1 MSNTTSSSSAAVH
14 RVHPVAIAVSMFLA
28 LLFQSYLPVKLPLAR
43 LMDLPLLI
51 TLYFSMLRR
60 HKVFG
65 IGLGTGMGL
74 AQDLLA
80 HGPLGVFGMV
90 KALAGYL
97 AAGSSFKFDLEQM
110 PTRFS
115 VVGVLVLVHN
125 VCYFLLQRLLE
136 SQAQYPPEFRPLDLT
151 SAVLVNVALAL
162 PIFLLLDHFRRP
174 V

>member
-1 MSNTTSSSSAAVH
+1 
-14 RVHPVAIAVSMFLA
+14 
-28 LLFQSYLPVKLPLAR
+28 
-43 LMDLPLLI
+43 
-51 TLYFSMLRR
+51 
-60 HKVFG
+60 
-65 IGLGTGMGL
+65 
-74 AQDLLA
+74 
-80 HGPLGVFGMV
+80 
-90 KALAGYL
+90 
-97 AAGSSFKFDLEQM
+97 M